1 MILPLLSGLAFL
13 SGITLGTLTS
23 LSLPNEVFL
32 LPLVP
37 LLFKRKAF
45 SVVLL
50 VSLFGFFRVN
60 QYKTEVLYTSL
71 SAGLQEVE
79 GVLVTDPDRRE
90 GEQILVL
97 KTTEGKVQVQI
108 SPYLHFEYGDSL
120 KVKGKVELTG
130 GFLKEEELSYRHY
143 LESKGIVAL
152 VYRAELTSHQRDD
165 GSFLRGLYAF
175 KARLETYLL
184 SLFPEP
190 EASFANGLLLG
201 SRRGIPEDLTEAFQ
215 KVGLYHIVA
224 ISGSN
229 ISLVI
234 AVFFALFSFLSFK
247 RRVVISVI
255 CICVFILLVGASSTV
270 IRAGLMGSLTL
281 WGLYFGRKSVALFA
295 LFWSVLFLVMWNPYM
310 LLYDIGFQL
319 SVASTFGLL
328 TVQPVLK
335 ERFGMIF
342 SKFPEWS
349 LSLQEAFWL
358 SLSAQITT
366 LPFMAYYF
374 GRLSLISPFVNVL
387 ATPFIPLAMFFSA
400 LTLVC
405 PFGFPFA
412 WASLF
417 FIEKIALWTAQ
428 IPWVEFSV
436 PFSLDA
442 FLFAL
447 FLEIFLPLQFYKS
460 KWTRAFFRDRKG
472 SLLKE

>member
-1 MILPLLSGLAFL
+1 MIFPLLSGLAFL

-23 LSLPNEVFL
+23 LNIPNEVFL
-32 LPLVP
+32 LPLAL
-37 LLFKRKAF
+37 LLFKKKAL

-50 VSLFGFFRVN
+50 VFLLGFFRVN
-60 QYKTEVLYTSL
+60 LYEIQVLHTSL
-71 SAGLQEVE
+71 SEGSQEVE
-79 GVLVTDPDRRE
+79 GVLASDPDRRE
-90 GEQILVL
+90 GEQILL
-97 KTTEGKVQVQI
+97 LETSQGKIQVHT
-108 SPYLHFEYGDSL
+108 SPYLHFQYGDFL
-120 KVKGKVELTG
+120 KLKGKVELTSA
-130 GFLKEEELSYRHY
+130 LLEPEELSYRHY

-152 VYRAELTSHQRDD
+152 VYRAELVSHQT
-165 GSFLRGLYAF
+165 GESSFFRSLYAF
-175 KARLETYLL
+175 KARLETYLFR
-184 SLFPEP
+184 LFPEP
-190 EASFANGLLLG
+190 EASFADGLLLG
-201 SRRGIPEDLTEAFQ
+201 SRRGIPEDLTSAFQ

-229 ISLVI
+229 ISLLI

-247 RRVVISVI
+247 RRVMISVF
-255 CICVFILLVGASSTV
+255 CIFVFILLVGASSTV

-295 LFWSVLFLVMWNPYM
+295 LFWSLIFLVMWNPYM

-328 TVQPVLK
+328 TVQPILK
-335 ERFGMIF
+335 ERLGMIF
-342 SKFPEWS
+342 NKLPEWS
-349 LSLQEAFWL
+349 VPLQEAFWL

-374 GRLSLISPFVNVL
+374 GRLSWISPFVNVL

-400 LTLVC
+400 LTLLC
-405 PFGFPFA
+405 PLGFPFA

-417 FIEKIALWTAQ
+417 FIEKIALWSAQ
-428 IPWVEFSV
+428 IPWVEFNV
-436 PFSLDA
+436 PFSLNA

-447 FLEIFLPLQFYKS
+447 FLEIFVLLQFYKS
-460 KWTRAFFRDRKG
+460 KWIRAFFRDRKG